1 MNIEKKEINYDK
13 LAVAIIEAY
22 DSDRMESGRKE
33 LVRGM
38 RYVFEKYQ
46 KEEEQQVVDDM
57 LIAFTGYKLDT
68 LLNMA
73 EQISDDAV
81 ADQEETK

>member
-1 MNIEKKEINYDK
+1 MNIEKKDINYDK
-13 LAVAIIEAY
+13 LAVAIIDAY

-38 RYVFEKYQ
+38 RYVLDKYQ
-46 KEEEQQVVDDM
+46 KEEELQVVDDM

-81 ADQEETK
+81 EEEKKI

>member
-81 ADQEETK
+81 AD

>member
-1 MNIEKKEINYDK
+1 MRKRTSITTNLPSQSSTHMTVTVWN
-13 LAVAIIEAY
+13 LA
-22 DSDRMESGRKE
+22 KE

-38 RYVFEKYQ
+38 RHVLDKYQ
-46 KEEEQQVVDDM
+46 KEEELQVVDDM

-81 ADQEETK
+81 ED

>member
-1 MNIEKKEINYDK
+1 MNIEKKDINYDK

-38 RYVFEKYQ
+38 RHVLDKYQ
-46 KEEEQQVVDDM
+46 KEEELQVVDGM

-81 ADQEETK
+81 ED

>member
-1 MNIEKKEINYDK
+1 MNIEKKDINYDK

-46 KEEEQQVVDDM
+46 KEEELQVVDDM
-57 LIAFTGYKLDT
+57 LIAFTGYKLDA

-81 ADQEETK
+81 AD

>member
-1 MNIEKKEINYDK
+1 MNIEKKEINQDK
-13 LAVAIIEAY
+13 LAVAIIDAY

-46 KEEEQQVVDDM
+46 KEEELQVVDDM

>member
-1 MNIEKKEINYDK
+1 MNIEKKDINYDK
-13 LAVAIIEAY
+13 LAVAIIDAY

-33 LVRGM
+33 LVRSM
-38 RYVFEKYQ
+38 RHVLDKYQ
-46 KEEEQQVVDDM
+46 KEEELQVVDDM

-81 ADQEETK
+81 ED

>member
-1 MNIEKKEINYDK
+1 MNIEKKDINYDK
-13 LAVAIIEAY
+13 LAIAIIEAY

-38 RYVFEKYQ
+38 RYVLDKYQ
-46 KEEEQQVVDDM
+46 KEEELQVVDDM

-81 ADQEETK
+81 AD